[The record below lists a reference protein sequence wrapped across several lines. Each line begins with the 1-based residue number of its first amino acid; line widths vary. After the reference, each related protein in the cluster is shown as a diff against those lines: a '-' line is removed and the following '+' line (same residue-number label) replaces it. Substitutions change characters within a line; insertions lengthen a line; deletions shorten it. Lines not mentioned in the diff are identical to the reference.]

1 MKRSMEPISI
11 LIRGNE
17 KNKNEIICNNIVD
30 KMDEM
35 NLTKEDQVEYLKSKI
50 AILEL
55 ETHNKVNLMICIL
68 LCLIVLGLGIYF
80 VAIDLYLFGVLVS
93 FLSVFVL
100 MFKMYQSFQT
110 SMRISKPENYDK
122 IEHLREILNMRL
134 KIIFRYIQLKKWT
147 DLEKIFLTEHVFVR
161 IYF

>member
-1 MKRSMEPISI
+1 MRILGSFSFFCYTIRQLRGRFFVKRSMEPISI

-17 KNKNEIICNNIVD
+17 KNKNEIIYNNIVD

-134 KIIFRYIQLKKWT
+134 K
-147 DLEKIFLTEHVFVR
+147 
-161 IYF
+161 